1 MAADRSGR
9 TVHLSNAIARG
20 HNTHEGP
27 GLSKRGPSACVVAAH
42 ATSCLAPTSPRA
54 YDGARLGLKTA
65 LVARRVERR
74 MPRFREQLPVSGK
87 TLSVGPPGARIS
99 AVNHKQSRSGTGLW
113 ARPT

>member
-20 HNTHEGP
+20 HNTRRP
-27 GLSKRGPSACVVAAH
+27 GMSKRGPSASVVAAH

-65 LVARRVERR
+65 FVARRVERR
-74 MPRFREQLPVSGK
+74 MPRFR
-87 TLSVGPPGARIS
+87 
-99 AVNHKQSRSGTGLW
+99 
-113 ARPT
+113 